1 MMSVRLLVVGTLKET
16 YWSLAQTEYGKRL
29 SRFIKLDILELAEA
43 NNKSERVAEIELAK
57 QQEGERILAKI
68 KPDDFVI
75 LLDGRGENIS
85 SEFFAERLEQWSLR
99 ASQLTFVIGGS
110 YGVSELVQ
118 QRANWLW
125 SFGAQTFPHQMMRIM
140 VLEQVYR
147 GWMILH
153 HQPYHK

>member
-1 MMSVRLLVVGTLKET
+1 
-16 YWSLAQTEYGKRL
+16 L
-29 SRFIKLDILELAEA
+29 SRFIKLNILELAEA

-75 LLDGRGENIS
+75 LLDGRGDNIS
-85 SEFFAERLEQWSLR
+85 SELFAEHLEQWSLR

>member
-16 YWSLAQTEYGKRL
+16 YWSLAQTEYCKRL
-29 SRFIKLDILELAEA
+29 SRFIKLDIIELAEA
-43 NNKSERVAEIELAK
+43 NNKSERPAEIELAK

-68 KPDDFVI
+68 KPEDVVI
-75 LLDGRGENIS
+75 LLEGGGANIS
-85 SEFFAERLEQWSLR
+85 SEHMAQRLEQWSLHG
-99 ASQLTFVIGGS
+99 SQLTFVIGGL
-110 YGVSELVQ
+110 YGVSEAVQ
-118 QRANWLW
+118 QRANWSW

-140 VLEQVYR
+140 VLEQLYR